1 MKKWIFAFFS
11 LVFSGSLTAQ
21 DCSTF
26 FPFEEKTVMEYAG
39 FDKKGELESLV
50 EHRVAFVE
58 DLEDGGLKARVTSII
73 KDDQGEEQM
82 KTDYYVSCTDNE
94 LTFDMISMLSPQMT
108 QAFSGMELT
117 ITGDGLRLP
126 GKLEVGQ
133 TLPAAATEIKAGTGN
148 VNLLT
153 MTISVSDR
161 KVEAKESIT
170 TESGATY
177 ECYRIRYTMES
188 KMLISNKQFEI
199 VEWYAENYGLIRSET
214 YNKKGKL
221 ESSTE
226 LQSFTRG

>member
-1 MKKWIFAFFS
+1 MKKWIFAFLF
-11 LVFSGSLTAQ
+11 LGFGLALTAQ
-21 DCSTF
+21 NCSTF
-26 FPFEEKTVMEYAG
+26 FPFKEKTVMEYAS
-39 FDKKGELESLV
+39 FDKKGKLESLV
-50 EHRVAFVE
+50 AHRVAFVE
-58 DLEDGGLKARVTSII
+58 DLEGGGLKARVESII

-82 KTDYYVSCTDNE
+82 KTDYFVSCTDSE

-108 QAFSGMELT
+108 QAFSGMEMT
-117 ITGDGLRLP
+117 ISGDGLRLP

-133 TLPAAATEIKAGTGN
+133 TLPVAITEIKAGTGN

-188 KMLISNKQFEI
+188 KMLISKEFEI
-199 VEWYAENYGLIRSET
+199 VEWFAENYGLIRSET